1 MRMSAACFFRVR
13 PRVAA
18 SVRQAGTAWVSLVIR
33 DFIWVLLV
41 VGLDSR

>member
-1 MRMSAACFFRVR
+1 MSAARFFRVR

-18 SVRQAGTAWVSLVIR
+18 SVRQAGTAWGILVIR
-33 DFIWVLLV
+33 DSIWVLLV